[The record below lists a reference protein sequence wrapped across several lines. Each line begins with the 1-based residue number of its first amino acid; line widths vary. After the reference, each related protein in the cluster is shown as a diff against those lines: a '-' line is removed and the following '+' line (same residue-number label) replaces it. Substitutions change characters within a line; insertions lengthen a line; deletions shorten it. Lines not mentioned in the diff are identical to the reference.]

1 MSKKCYNCGI
11 PMQSLEKKHR
21 TKEHIPARAFFVGYP
36 VEYKYQRETV
46 PACYCC
52 NQEYAKIDDELR
64 DVIGF
69 INNGEPNKSELTK
82 KAVKKVLSNK
92 NERNE
97 RLSFEKDGLEISF
110 EVSVLDKL
118 HKKNLKGIFYLIT
131 GQPISEEYL
140 LDVYSD
146 GHDKKK
152 LDLGFQFLSEIE
164 QMGQWKKSGHS
175 DIFQYKITYYSFE
188 EEKLF
193 KFEKNIENP
202 LFLICAMKY
211 NNSIVSI
218 VVALKP
224 EINEELKT

>member
-1 MSKKCYNCGI
+1 MDN
-11 PMQSLEKKHR
+11 R
-21 TKEHIPARAFFVGYP
+21 
-36 VEYKYQRETV
+36 
-46 PACYCC
+46 
-52 NQEYAKIDDELR
+52 
-64 DVIGF
+64 
-69 INNGEPNKSELTK
+69 INLNLQK

-92 NERNE
+92 KHRNE
-97 RLSFEKDGLEISF
+97 RLSFEKDGLEISC
-110 EVSVLDKL
+110 EVSLLDKL
-118 HKKNLKGIFYLIT
+118 HKKNFKGIFHLIT

-146 GHDKKK
+146 GHDEKK

-175 DIFQYKITYYSFE
+175 DLFQYEITYYNFE

-202 LFLICAMKY
+202 LFLVCAMKY

-224 EINEELKT
+224 EIIEELKT